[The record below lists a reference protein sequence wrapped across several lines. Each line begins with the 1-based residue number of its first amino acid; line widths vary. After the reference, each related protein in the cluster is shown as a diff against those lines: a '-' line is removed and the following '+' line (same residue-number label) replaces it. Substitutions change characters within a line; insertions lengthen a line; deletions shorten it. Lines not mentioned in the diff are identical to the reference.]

1 MGIIAVA
8 AADARSTRSPSH
20 PTILNAAIMAGVIS
34 AVMGAFPHAARAQL
48 PTINIQETCRAA
60 SRVMISLMGGSSGQN
75 DFEICLDGENK
86 ARQQILKDWSTFQP
100 ADRAGCIQAN
110 VYLPSYVEW
119 LTCFEMNKVVREA
132 RRQGRAMTSITNPD
146 GSVTLPRVRSGRPY

>member
-8 AADARSTRSPSH
+8 PAGAGSTRLPPHRIIS
-20 PTILNAAIMAGVIS
+20 NAAVVAGVIA
-34 AVMGAFPHAARAQL
+34 AVMGAFPHAAQAQL

-60 SRVMISLMGGSSGQN
+60 AGVMVNLMGGSNGQN
-75 DFEICLDGENK
+75 DVQICLETEDK
-86 ARQQILKDWSTFQP
+86 ARQQILKDWSTFQ
-100 ADRAGCIQAN
+100 ASDRAGCVQAN

-132 RRQGRAMTSITNPD
+132 RRAQGTPFPSSSAV
-146 GSVTLPRVRSGRPY
+146 VTLPRVRSGRPY